1 MSTDIESKRL
11 MAVDPG
17 SKHIGVALSDPSGTI
32 TRPFCTIQHTSREE
46 DAKKIVQVALQNN
59 VIKIKSPKRQ
69 KLTCIIC
76 NQQLSITDNDHKC
89 SYRI

>member
-1 MSTDIESKRL
+1 MSDNTIKST
-11 MAVDPG
+11 M
-17 SKHIGVALSDPSGTI
+17 SDNTI
-32 TRPFCTIQHTSREE
+32 KST
-46 DAKKIVQVALQNN
+46 VQNN

-69 KLTCIIC
+69 KLICIIC